1 MKSSS
6 SVGPRRPAFSE
17 FWLSA
22 MGTPWLVV
30 STRSVESTRTRSSGP
45 TVGFWPMLGPPLPT
59 LSDPFS
65 SVTVLAPAIGSDG
78 FTDAPSGGASAAAG
92 SYSAALLGLKVKAE
106 ATSCVAAAF
115 SAVTSPRPDA
125 SGSAGPLTVVRLL
138 RTVLL
143 SLELFEDF
151 DSLEPFDGRED
162 FAIKGSPIC
171 LRKLMIRSGGW
182 CA

>member
-1 MKSSS
+1 M
-6 SVGPRRPAFSE
+6 F
-17 FWLSA
+17 
-22 MGTPWLVV
+22 
-30 STRSVESTRTRSSGP
+30 
-45 TVGFWPMLGPPLPT
+45 GPPLPT

-65 SVTVLAPAIGSDG
+65 SLTVLAPAIGSDG

-92 SYSAALLGLKVKAE
+92 SYSAALLGLNVKVE

-138 RTVLL
+138 RTVLW
-143 SLELFEDF
+143 SLEAFEDL

-162 FAIKGSPIC
+162 FAIKDSP
-171 LRKLMIRSGGW
+171 LRLRGLMISSGGS
-182 CA
+182 CAGFHHHLDARVVFVAERAIHRRRVFQPDAMRDDERRIDLAALDALEQDR